1 MCRLRPRCERAGD
14 GYRGLLQHR
23 RPDVEIDP
31 ARCRRQVRGGGKT
44 LAKKDVA
51 LQAISYGNV
60 YVARI
65 AFGANP
71 QQALQALREAEAYPG
86 PSLII
91 AYSHCIAHGIDMEFG
106 LTQQNAPWPPVTG
119 R

>member
-1 MCRLRPRCERAGD
+1 MCLASGRDERAGD

-23 RPDVEIDP
+23 RSDRNRP
-31 ARCRRQVRGGGKT
+31 ARRRRQFAAGGKT

-51 LQAISYGNV
+51 LQAIAHGNV

-71 QQALQALREAEAYPG
+71 QQALQALREAEAYRARRLSSPTATASPTASTWSRG
-86 PSLII
+86 
-91 AYSHCIAHGIDMEFG
+91 
-106 LTQQNAPWPPVTG
+106 
-119 R
+119 

>member
-1 MCRLRPRCERAGD
+1 MTLARGARSCTRLRARCERAGD

-31 ARCRRQVRGGGKT
+31 ARRRRQIRGGGKT

-71 QQALQALREAEAYPG
+71 QQALQALREAEAYPVRRLSS
-86 PSLII
+86 PTATVSLT
-91 AYSHCIAHGIDMEFG
+91 ASTWSLA
-106 LTQQNAPWPPVTG
+106 
-119 R
+119 